1 MLKEFYIID
10 KYFKPLAK
18 KHKDAYLL
26 KEDAALFSIR
36 NNYKAVITTDTLIEG
51 IHFFK
56 GDIAKSI
63 ANKAMH
69 VNLSDIAAMGA
80 IPKFYTIALTLSPFQ
95 IQDELFFEEFS
106 NELKEIQKKYNITL
120 LGGDTC
126 LGDSLSISI
135 TMIGE
140 ILSNLSPLLKSQA
153 KDKDSIFVSNTIG
166 DSHLGLMYLQNNNQD
181 IFKNLDSEDIEYL
194 KKSYYFKDAQVFL
207 GDFLLNY
214 SRCATDISDGL
225 TLSLDQILSL
235 SKLEAE
241 IDLNKIPLSK
251 AASKVLSTNKE
262 LIIDLITGGDDYQLL
277 FTIPHNRLSIFNNM
291 INYLNLKVTEIG
303 SLKKTEEGS
312 SNSNYYLDGKKINIT
327 KNSFSHF

>member
-63 ANKAMH
+63 ANKVMH

-80 IPKFYTIALTLSPFQ
+80 IPKFYTIALTLSNEQ
-95 IQDELFFEEFS
+95 IKDDLFFQEFS
-106 NELKEIQKKYNITL
+106 NELSEIQKKYNITL

-126 LGDSLSISI
+126 LGETLSISI

-140 ILSNLSPLLKSQA
+140 ILSTLTPLLKSQA
-153 KDKDSIFVSNTIG
+153 KDKDSIFISNTIG
-166 DSHLGLMYLQNNNQD
+166 DSHLGLMYLKNKNQE
-181 IFKNLDSEDIEYL
+181 IFQNLDSKDIDYL
-194 KKSYYFKDAQVFL
+194 KKSYYFKEAQISL
-207 GDFLLNY
+207 GDFLLNH

-225 TLSLDQILSL
+225 TLSLQQVLTL
-235 SKLEAE
+235 SKLEAD

-251 AASKVLSTNKE
+251 VASKIISKNKN

-277 FTIPHNRLSIFNNM
+277 FTIPHNRISIFNNM

-303 SLKKTEEGS
+303 TLKKTIENT
-312 SNSNYYLDGKKINIT
+312 SNANYYLDGKKITIT